1 MTDEE
6 IRAIDE
12 AVSAGWKPRG
22 WMEFYWS
29 FGEAEALEC
38 EDALLVPK
46 EPGRW

>member
-12 AVSAGWKPRG
+12 AVSAGWKPRW
-22 WMEFYWS
+22 WMGFYWS
-29 FGEAEALEC
+29 YEEAESWKRK
-38 EDALLVPK
+38 DAMVPR